1 MSRKSSNPGTSKPK
15 AGFFRTFNPKLSK
28 ILTGLVLLAAVKLG
42 ILLFL
47 SLDVF
52 LPDIPP
58 EMETGGHIFAASIVG
73 VDKAHAQ
80 TEQTPQAAPAP
91 AEAASAQDSGGKL
104 PSLTDIQDLNKRKEE
119 LDRKEQALKQLEA
132 SLNTR
137 MDELNQIEGQL
148 KEAIKAAQETKD
160 KQLKHLIDVYTNMKA
175 KQAATVLETL
185 DEDIAVKILA
195 GMKGRQAGEI
205 LTNVS
210 AKKAAALSEKL
221 TKLQLPSND
230 LPAMP

>member
-1 MSRKSSNPGTSKPK
+1 MNRKSSETKKSTPK
-15 AGFFRTFNPKLSK
+15 KGFFHSFNPKLSK
-28 ILTGLVLLAAVKLG
+28 ILTGLVLLAAIKLG

-52 LPDIPP
+52 LPDLPA
-58 EMETGGHIFAASIVG
+58 ETETGGHIFAAAIVG

-80 TEQTPQAAPAP
+80 TAQTPQAAPAP
-91 AEAASAQDSGGKL
+91 APKAQDSGGKL
-104 PSLTDIQDLNKRKEE
+104 PSLADVQDINKRKEE

-137 MDELNQIEGQL
+137 MDELNKIEGQL
-148 KEAIKAAQETKD
+148 KEAIKAAQDTKD

-175 KQAATVLETL
+175 KQAATVLESL

-210 AKKAAALSEKL
+210 AKKAAVLSEKL
-221 TKLQLPSND
+221 TKLQLPQTD

>member
-1 MSRKSSNPGTSKPK
+1 MSRKSSNHGKSLPEK
-15 AGFFRTFNPKLSK
+15 GFFRSFNPKLSK
-28 ILTGLVLLAAVKLG
+28 ILTGLVLLAAIKLG

-52 LPDIPP
+52 LPDIPA
-58 EMETGGHIFAASIVG
+58 EMETGGHIFAAAIAG

-80 TEQTPQAAPAP
+80 TAQTPQAAPAP
-91 AEAASAQDSGGKL
+91 AASAQNSGGKL

-137 MDELNQIEGQL
+137 MDELNQVEGQL

-160 KQLKHLIDVYTNMKA
+160 KQLKHLIDVYANMKA

-210 AKKAAALSEKL
+210 AKKAAVLSEKL

-230 LPAMP
+230 LPALP